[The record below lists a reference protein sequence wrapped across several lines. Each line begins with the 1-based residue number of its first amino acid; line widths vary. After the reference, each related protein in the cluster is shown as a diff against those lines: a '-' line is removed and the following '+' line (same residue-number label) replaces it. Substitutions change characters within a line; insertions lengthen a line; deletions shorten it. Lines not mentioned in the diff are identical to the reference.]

1 MSDILERL
9 AHPEREQERRKMS
22 RMLYIRNVLNSVFIL
37 LSVIAMIG
45 IGLSWGDVTPS
56 WCLII
61 ALIAVIVKMAEAALR
76 MPSMLRKPQ
85 RHKRA
90 VDDVDDEEI

>member
-22 RMLYIRNVLNSVFIL
+22 RMLYIRNVLNSIFIIL
-37 LSVIAMIG
+37 AVIAMIG

-85 RHKRA
+85 KSKRA
-90 VDDVDDEEI
+90 VDDEEI

>member
-22 RMLYIRNVLNSVFIL
+22 RMLYIRNMLNSVFIL
-37 LSVIAMIG
+37 LAVIAMIG

-90 VDDVDDEEI
+90 VDDEEI

>member
-9 AHPEREQERRKMS
+9 AYPEREQERRKMS
-22 RMLYIRNVLNSVFIL
+22 RMLYIRNMLNSVFIL

-85 RHKRA
+85 RHKRT
-90 VDDVDDEEI
+90 VDDEEI

>member
-22 RMLYIRNVLNSVFIL
+22 RMLYIRNVLNAVFIL

-85 RHKRA
+85 RHKRT
-90 VDDVDDEEI
+90 VDDEEI

>member
-90 VDDVDDEEI
+90 ANDEEI

>member
-9 AHPEREQERRKMS
+9 AHPEREQERRKVS

-85 RHKRA
+85 KSKRT
-90 VDDVDDEEI
+90 VDDEEI

>member
-9 AHPEREQERRKMS
+9 AHPEREQEGRKMS

-85 RHKRA
+85 RH
-90 VDDVDDEEI
+90 I

>member
-61 ALIAVIVKMAEAALR
+61 ALIAVIVQMAAAALR

-90 VDDVDDEEI
+90 VDDEEI

>member
-85 RHKRA
+85 KSKRA
-90 VDDVDDEEI
+90 ADDEDI

>member
-9 AHPEREQERRKMS
+9 AHPEREQERRKMN

-90 VDDVDDEEI
+90 VDDEEI

>member
-22 RMLYIRNVLNSVFIL
+22 RMLYIRHMLNSVFIL

-90 VDDVDDEEI
+90 VDDEEI

>member
-22 RMLYIRNVLNSVFIL
+22 RMLYIRNMLNSVFIL

-90 VDDVDDEEI
+90 VVDEEI

>member
-22 RMLYIRNVLNSVFIL
+22 RMLYIRNVLNSIFIIL
-37 LSVIAMIG
+37 AVIAMIG
-45 IGLSWGDVTPS
+45 IGLSWGDTTPS
-56 WCLII
+56 WCLYL
-61 ALIAVIVKMAEAALR
+61 ALMAVLIKMAEAALR

-85 RHKRA
+85 KSKRA
-90 VDDVDDEEI
+90 AEDEDI

>member
-22 RMLYIRNVLNSVFIL
+22 RMLYIRNVLNSVFIIL
-37 LSVIAMIG
+37 AVIAMIG

-85 RHKRA
+85 KSKRT
-90 VDDVDDEEI
+90 VDDEEI

>member
-22 RMLYIRNVLNSVFIL
+22 RMLYIRNVLNSIFIIL
-37 LSVIAMIG
+37 AVIAMIG

-90 VDDVDDEEI
+90 VDDEEI

>member
-9 AHPEREQERRKMS
+9 AHPELEQERRKMS
-22 RMLYIRNVLNSVFIL
+22 RMLYIRNVLNSIFIIL
-37 LSVIAMIG
+37 AVIAMIG

-85 RHKRA
+85 KSKRT
-90 VDDVDDEEI
+90 VDDEEI

>member
-37 LSVIAMIG
+37 LSVIAMVG

-76 MPSMLRKPQ
+76 MPSMLRKP
-85 RHKRA
+85 RKSKRT
-90 VDDVDDEEI
+90 VDDEEI

>member
-85 RHKRA
+85 KSKRA
-90 VDDVDDEEI
+90 ANDEEI

>member
-22 RMLYIRNVLNSVFIL
+22 RMLYIRNMLNSVFIL

-85 RHKRA
+85 RHKRT
-90 VDDVDDEEI
+90 VDDEEI

>member
-37 LSVIAMIG
+37 LAVIAMIG
-45 IGLSWGDVTPS
+45 IGLSWGETTPA
-56 WCLII
+56 WCLYL
-61 ALIAVIVKMAEAALR
+61 ALIAVIIKMAEAALR

-85 RHKRA
+85 KSKRA
-90 VDDVDDEEI
+90 AEDEDI

>member
-61 ALIAVIVKMAEAALR
+61 ALIAVIVKMEEAALR

-90 VDDVDDEEI
+90 VDGEEI

>member
-85 RHKRA
+85 RRKRA
-90 VDDVDDEEI
+90 DHDEEI

>member
-22 RMLYIRNVLNSVFIL
+22 RMLYIRNMLNSVFIL

-90 VDDVDDEEI
+90 DHDEEI

>member
-85 RHKRA
+85 KSKRT
-90 VDDVDDEEI
+90 VDDEEI

>member
-9 AHPEREQERRKMS
+9 AHPEREQERRTMS
-22 RMLYIRNVLNSVFIL
+22 RMLYIRNVLNSIFIIL
-37 LSVIAMIG
+37 AVIAMIG

-90 VDDVDDEEI
+90 VDDEEI

>member
-22 RMLYIRNVLNSVFIL
+22 RMLYIRNVLNSIFIIL
-37 LSVIAMIG
+37 AVIAMIG

-61 ALIAVIVKMAEAALR
+61 ALIAVIIKMAEAALR

-85 RHKRA
+85 KSKRA
-90 VDDVDDEEI
+90 TEDEDI

>member
-22 RMLYIRNVLNSVFIL
+22 RMLYIRNVLNSIFIIL
-37 LSVIAMIG
+37 AVIAMIG

-85 RHKRA
+85 RHKRT
-90 VDDVDDEEI
+90 VDDEEI

>member
-22 RMLYIRNVLNSVFIL
+22 RMLYIRNVLNSIFII

-90 VDDVDDEEI
+90 VDDEEI

>member
-85 RHKRA
+85 KPKRA
-90 VDDVDDEEI
+90 AEDEDI

>member
-22 RMLYIRNVLNSVFIL
+22 RMLYIRNMLNSIFIIL
-37 LSVIAMIG
+37 AVIAMIG

-85 RHKRA
+85 RHKRT
-90 VDDVDDEEI
+90 VDDEEI

>member
-22 RMLYIRNVLNSVFIL
+22 RMLYIRNVLNSIFIIL
-37 LSVIAMIG
+37 AVIAMIG

-85 RHKRA
+85 RHKRT
-90 VDDVDDEEI
+90 VEDEEI

>member
-22 RMLYIRNVLNSVFIL
+22 RMLYIRNVLNSVFIIL
-37 LSVIAMIG
+37 AVIAMIG

-90 VDDVDDEEI
+90 VDDEEI

>member
-9 AHPEREQERRKMS
+9 AHPEREQERRKIS
-22 RMLYIRNVLNSVFIL
+22 RMLYIRNVLNSIFIIL
-37 LSVIAMIG
+37 AVIAMIG

-90 VDDVDDEEI
+90 VDDEEI

>member
-85 RHKRA
+85 KSKRA
-90 VDDVDDEEI
+90 AEDEDI

>member
-22 RMLYIRNVLNSVFIL
+22 RMLYIRNVLNSIFIIL
-37 LSVIAMIG
+37 AVIAMIG

-61 ALIAVIVKMAEAALR
+61 ALIAVIIKMAEAALR

-85 RHKRA
+85 KPKRA
-90 VDDVDDEEI
+90 TEDEDI

>member
-90 VDDVDDEEI
+90 AGDEEI

>member
-9 AHPEREQERRKMS
+9 AHPEREQERRKIS

-85 RHKRA
+85 KSKRA
-90 VDDVDDEEI
+90 ANDEEI

>member
-37 LSVIAMIG
+37 LSVIAMVG

-85 RHKRA
+85 KSKRA
-90 VDDVDDEEI
+90 VDDEEI

>member
-9 AHPEREQERRKMS
+9 AHPEREQERRKIS
-22 RMLYIRNVLNSVFIL
+22 RMLYIRNVLNSIFIIL
-37 LSVIAMIG
+37 AVIAMIG

-76 MPSMLRKPQ
+76 MPYMLRKPQ
-85 RHKRA
+85 KSKRT
-90 VDDVDDEEI
+90 VDDEEI

>member
-85 RHKRA
+85 KSKRA
-90 VDDVDDEEI
+90 TEDEDI